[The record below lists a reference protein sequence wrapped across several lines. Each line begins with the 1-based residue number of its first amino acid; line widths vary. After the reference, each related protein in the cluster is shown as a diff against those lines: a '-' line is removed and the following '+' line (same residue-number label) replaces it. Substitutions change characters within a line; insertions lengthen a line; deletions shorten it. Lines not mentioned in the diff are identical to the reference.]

1 MILAST
7 SSTRAR
13 ILEGFGVEFCQ
24 VDSGFDE
31 EGLFEALLE
40 GATKKA
46 RGFRE
51 CEGRDLRL
59 QGGFYLQG
67 DFCKNLSSKTLAH
80 IKNLIGENVEGYLAL
95 NPKQIAWECA
105 KGKLESA
112 LKKITQ
118 NHFTSSGDLRE
129 RNMQEVLKEGILA
142 CDSVVVVHLPH
153 IAKNLS
159 ANPTTKSAI
168 ATKSSIAANSA
179 FTSKSTSTPKP
190 TLTTKSLIASK
201 TTTTAKSTQ
210 NFALDS
216 SLDFEVGFSQNQIH
230 AKSKDTKN
238 NDTRNQHIKNQ
249 NTKNHARINLLLRK
263 AKTPT
268 QARIMLE
275 LQSGNPISI
284 ITAFAYQSHKG
295 FFCNVDC
302 AEFLLDE
309 FCQDDIERYVKSSLW
324 QGSAGCVKVE
334 GFHKGYIL
342 SQKGLESCALG
353 LSFERILPFL
363 GII

>member
-40 GATKKA
+40 GATKRA

-51 CEGRDLRL
+51 CEGWDLRL

-95 NPKQIAWECA
+95 NPNQIAWECA

-129 RNMQEVLKEGILA
+129 KNMQEVLKEGILA

-159 ANPTTKSAI
+159 ANYTAKSAL

-179 FTSKSTSTPKP
+179 FASKS
-190 TLTTKSLIASK
+190 I
-201 TTTTAKSTQ
+201 Q

-216 SLDFEVGFSQNQIH
+216 NLNFEVGFSQNQICT
-230 AKSKDTKN
+230 KSKEAKN
-238 NDTRNQHIKNQ
+238 NDTRNHIKNQ
-249 NTKNHARINLLLRK
+249 NTKNHARTNLLLRK

-309 FCQDDIERYVKSSLW
+309 FCQDDIEQYVKSSLW

-334 GFHKGYIL
+334 GFHKGYII

>member
-1 MILAST
+1 MAST
-7 SSTRAR
+7 SSTRAK

-40 GATKKA
+40 SVTKKV

-105 KGKLESA
+105 KGKLESV

-118 NHFTSSGDLRE
+118 NYFTSSEDFRE

-159 ANPTTKSAI
+159 ESSAMKSASTSKSLI
-168 ATKSSIAANSA
+168 APNSA
-179 FTSKSTSTPKP
+179 FISKSTSTPKP

-201 TTTTAKSTQ
+201 TAIAAKSTQ
-210 NFALDS
+210 NLDS

-230 AKSKDTKN
+230 AKSEDAKN
-238 NDTRNQHIKNQ
+238 NDTRNHIKNQ
-249 NTKNHARINLLLRK
+249 NTKNHTRTNLLLRK

-309 FCQDDIERYVKSSLW
+309 FCQDDIEQYVKSSLW
-324 QGSAGCVKVE
+324 QGSAGSVKVE

-342 SQKGLESCALG
+342 SQNGLESCALG

>member
-1 MILAST
+1 M
-7 SSTRAR
+7 
-13 ILEGFGVEFCQ
+13 GFCQ

-31 EGLFEALLE
+31 EGLFEALLGE
-40 GATKKA
+40 ATRKV
-46 RGFRE
+46 REFRE
-51 CEGRDLRL
+51 CEGRDFCL

-118 NHFTSSGDLRE
+118 NHFTSSRSLRE
-129 RNMQEVLKEGILA
+129 KNMQEVLKEGVLA

-159 ANPTTKSAI
+159 ESSAMKSAL
-168 ATKSSIAANSA
+168 AMKSSIAPNSA
-179 FTSKSTSTPKP
+179 LTPKS
-190 TLTTKSLIASK
+190 TLTTQSLITPK
-201 TTTTAKSTQ
+201 TAIAAKSTQ

-216 SLDFEVGFSQNQIH
+216 SLDFEMGVSQNQIST
-230 AKSKDTKN
+230 KSKDTKN

-249 NTKNHARINLLLRK
+249 NTKNHARTNLLLRK

-295 FFCNVDC
+295 FFCNIDC

-309 FCQDDIERYVKSSLW
+309 FCQDDIEQYVKSSLW

>member
-1 MILAST
+1 M
-7 SSTRAR
+7 
-13 ILEGFGVEFCQ
+13 EFCQ

-31 EGLFEALLE
+31 EGLFEALL
-40 GATKKA
+40 GSATKKV

-51 CEGRDLRL
+51 CDGWDLLL

-118 NHFTSSGDLRE
+118 NHFTSSGDFRE

-142 CDSVVVVHLPH
+142 CDSVVVAHLPH
-153 IAKNLS
+153 ITKNLS
-159 ANPTTKSAI
+159 ANPTTKSAL
-168 ATKSSIAANSA
+168 ATKSSIALNSA
-179 FTSKSTSTPKP
+179 LASKP
-190 TLTTKSLIASK
+190 TLTTKSLIAPK
-201 TTTTAKSTQ
+201 TTTAPKSTQ
-210 NFALDS
+210 NFAIDS
-216 SLDFEVGFSQNQIH
+216 SLDFEVGFSQNQIST
-230 AKSKDTKN
+230 KSKDAKN
-238 NDTRNQHIKNQ
+238 NDTINQHIKNQ
-249 NTKNHARINLLLRK
+249 NTKNHAHTNLLLRK

>member
-1 MILAST
+1 M
-7 SSTRAR
+7 
-13 ILEGFGVEFCQ
+13 EFCQ

-40 GATKKA
+40 VATKRA

-51 CEGRDLRL
+51 CEGRDLCL

-67 DFCKNLSSKTLAH
+67 GFCKNLSSKTLAH

-118 NHFTSSGDLRE
+118 NHFTSSGYLRE
-129 RNMQEVLKEGILA
+129 KNMQEVLKEGVLA

-159 ANPTTKSAI
+159 ANPTTKSAL
-168 ATKSSIAANSA
+168 ATKSSIAPNSA
-179 FTSKSTSTPKP
+179 LASKP

-201 TTTTAKSTQ
+201 TATAAKSTQ

-216 SLDFEVGFSQNQIH
+216 SLDFEVGFSQNQIC
-230 AKSKDTKN
+230 AKS
-238 NDTRNQHIKNQ
+238 Q
-249 NTKNHARINLLLRK
+249 NTKNHTRTNLLLRK

-309 FCQDDIERYVKSSLW
+309 FCQDDIEQYVKSSLW

-334 GFHKGYIL
+334 GFHEGYIL

>member
-7 SSTRAR
+7 SSTRAK
-13 ILEGFGVEFCQ
+13 ILEGFGVGFCQ

-40 GATKKA
+40 VATKRV

-51 CEGRDLRL
+51 CEGRDFCL

-118 NHFTSSGDLRE
+118 NHFASSGDLRE
-129 RNMQEVLKEGILA
+129 KNMQEVLKEGVLA

-153 IAKNLS
+153 IT
-159 ANPTTKSAI
+159 ANINPSP
-168 ATKSSIAANSA
+168 ATKSLIASNSA
-179 FTSKSTSTPKP
+179 FTSKFAITP
-190 TLTTKSLIASK
+190 
-201 TTTTAKSTQ
+201 KSTQ
-210 NFALDS
+210 NLDS
-216 SLDFEVGFSQNQIH
+216 SFDIDFSQN
-230 AKSKDTKN
+230 
-238 NDTRNQHIKNQ
+238 
-249 NTKNHARINLLLRK
+249 HARTNLLLRK

-295 FFCNVDC
+295 FFCNIDC

-309 FCQDDIERYVKSSLW
+309 FCQDDIEQYVKSSLW

>member
-1 MILAST
+1 M
-7 SSTRAR
+7 
-13 ILEGFGVEFCQ
+13 EFCQ

-40 GATKKA
+40 SATKKA

-129 RNMQEVLKEGILA
+129 KNMQEVLKEGVLA
-142 CDSVVVVHLPH
+142 CDSVVVVHLPN

-159 ANPTTKSAI
+159 ANPTAKSAL
-168 ATKSSIAANSA
+168 ATKSSIAPNSA
-179 FTSKSTSTPKP
+179 FASKPTSTPKS

-201 TTTTAKSTQ
+201 TATTAKSTQ

-216 SLDFEVGFSQNQIH
+216 SLNFEVGFSQNQIH
-230 AKSKDTKN
+230 TKSKEAKN
-238 NDTRNQHIKNQ
+238 NDTRNHIKNQ
-249 NTKNHARINLLLRK
+249 NAKNHARTNLLLRK

-284 ITAFAYQSHKG
+284 ITAFAYQSRKG

-309 FCQDDIERYVKSSLW
+309 FCQDDMEQYVKSSLW

>member
-31 EGLFEALLE
+31 EGLFEVLLDR
-40 GATKKA
+40 ATKKA
-46 RGFRE
+46 REFRE
-51 CEGRDLRL
+51 CEGQDLHL

-118 NHFTSSGDLRE
+118 NDLDLSGGLRE
-129 RNMQEVLKEGILA
+129 KTMQEVLKEGILA

-159 ANPTTKSAI
+159 ESPATKSALT
-168 ATKSSIAANSA
+168 TKSSIVPNSA
-179 FTSKSTSTPKP
+179 FTLKP
-190 TLTTKSLIASK
+190 ILTAKSLIASK
-201 TTTTAKSTQ
+201 TATTTKSTQ

-216 SLDFEVGFSQNQIH
+216 SLDFEMGLSQNQIH
-230 AKSKDTKN
+230 TKSEDAKNK
-238 NDTRNQHIKNQ
+238 DTRNQHIKNQ
-249 NTKNHARINLLLRK
+249 NTKNNARTNLLLRK

-295 FFCNVDC
+295 FFCNIDC

-309 FCQDDIERYVKSSLW
+309 FCQDDIECYVKSSLW

-342 SQKGLESCALG
+342 SQNGLESCALG

>member
-24 VDSGFDE
+24 VDNGFDE
-31 EGLFEALLE
+31 DGLFEALLGE
-40 GATKKA
+40 ATKKV

-51 CEGRDLRL
+51 CEGQDLHL

-118 NHFTSSGDLRE
+118 NDLDLSGGLRE
-129 RNMQEVLKEGILA
+129 KTMQGVLKEGVLA

-153 IAKNLS
+153 IAKNLNSNS
-159 ANPTTKSAI
+159 APKSAI
-168 ATKSSIAANSA
+168 ATNSA
-179 FTSKSTSTPKP
+179 LASKSTITPKP
-190 TLTTKSLIASK
+190 TQHII
-201 TTTTAKSTQ
+201 
-210 NFALDS
+210 LDS
-216 SLDFEVGFSQNQIH
+216 SQ
-230 AKSKDTKN
+230 
-238 NDTRNQHIKNQ
+238 
-249 NTKNHARINLLLRK
+249 NHARTNLLLRK

-309 FCQDDIERYVKSSLW
+309 FCQDDIECYVKSSLW

>member
-40 GATKKA
+40 SATKKA

-51 CEGRDLRL
+51 CEGWDLR
-59 QGGFYLQG
+59 LQG

-118 NHFTSSGDLRE
+118 NHFTSSEDLRE

-159 ANPTTKSAI
+159 ANPTTKSAL
-168 ATKSSIAANSA
+168 AAKSSIAPNSA
-179 FTSKSTSTPKP
+179 F
-190 TLTTKSLIASK
+190 AS
-201 TTTTAKSTQ
+201 KSTQ
-210 NFALDS
+210 NFAIDS
-216 SLDFEVGFSQNQIH
+216 SLDFEVRFSQNQIST
-230 AKSKDTKN
+230 KSKDAKN
-238 NDTRNQHIKNQ
+238 NDTINQHIKNQ
-249 NTKNHARINLLLRK
+249 NTKNHTRTNLLLRK

-309 FCQDDIERYVKSSLW
+309 FCQDDIEQYVKSSLW

>member
-7 SSTRAR
+7 SSTRAK
-13 ILEGFGVEFCQ
+13 ILEGFGVGFCQ

-40 GATKKA
+40 VATK
-46 RGFRE
+46 RVREFRE
-51 CEGRDLRL
+51 CEGRDFCL

-129 RNMQEVLKEGILA
+129 KNMQEVLKEGVLA

-159 ANPTTKSAI
+159 ANPTAKSTL
-168 ATKSSIAANSA
+168 ATKSSIAPNSA
-179 FTSKSTSTPKP
+179 FTPKP
-190 TLTTKSLIASK
+190 TLTTKSLIAPK
-201 TTTTAKSTQ
+201 TTTAPKSTQ

-230 AKSKDTKN
+230 TKSKDTKN
-238 NDTRNQHIKNQ
+238 
-249 NTKNHARINLLLRK
+249 HARTNLLLRK

-309 FCQDDIERYVKSSLW
+309 FCQDDIEQYVKSSLW
-324 QGSAGCVKVE
+324 QGSAGCIKVE

>member
-31 EGLFEALLE
+31 EGLFEVLLDR
-40 GATKKA
+40 ATKKVLE
-46 RGFRE
+46 FRE
-51 CEGRDLRL
+51 CEEQDLHL

-118 NHFTSSGDLRE
+118 NDLDLSSGLRE
-129 RNMQEVLKEGILA
+129 KTMQEVLKEGILA

-159 ANPTTKSAI
+159 ENPATKSTLT
-168 ATKSSIAANSA
+168 TKSSIVPNSA
-179 FTSKSTSTPKP
+179 FTPKP
-190 TLTTKSLIASK
+190 TLTAKSLIASK
-201 TTTTAKSTQ
+201 TATATKSTQ

-216 SLDFEVGFSQNQIH
+216 SLDFEVGLSQNQIH
-230 AKSKDTKN
+230 TKN
-238 NDTRNQHIKNQ
+238 KDTRNQHIKNQ
-249 NTKNHARINLLLRK
+249 NTKNHARTNLLLRK

-309 FCQDDIERYVKSSLW
+309 FCQDDIECYVKSSLW

>member
-31 EGLFEALLE
+31 EGLFEELLDR
-40 GATKKA
+40 A
-46 RGFRE
+46 RKRA
-51 CEGRDLRL
+51 RDFIDRDKDFVL
-59 QGGFYLQG
+59 QGRVCL
-67 DFCKNLSSKTLAH
+67 DFCPSKNLSSKTLEH
-80 IKNLIGENVEGYLAL
+80 IKNLIGENIDGYLAL

-112 LKKITQ
+112 LKKIAQ
-118 NHFTSSGDLRE
+118 NDFALSEDLRQK
-129 RNMQEVLKEGILA
+129 NMQEVLKEGILA

-153 IAKNLS
+153 
-159 ANPTTKSAI
+159 
-168 ATKSSIAANSA
+168 ATHFGQS
-179 FTSKSTSTPKP
+179 P
-190 TLTTKSLIASK
+190 
-201 TTTTAKSTQ
+201 TAKSATTSTHNLTSTQ
-210 NFALDS
+210 NLHFRLGV
-216 SLDFEVGFSQNQIH
+216 DFGAYHTRGQNTNDTRD
-230 AKSKDTKN
+230 KDTKKR
-238 NDTRNQHIKNQ
+238 DCT
-249 NTKNHARINLLLRK
+249 NLLLRK

-284 ITAFAYQSHKG
+284 ITAVVYQSHKG
-295 FFCNVDC
+295 FFCNIDC

-309 FCQDDIERYVKSSLW
+309 FCQDDIECYVKSSLW
-324 QGSAGCVKVE
+324 QGSVGCVKVE

-353 LSFERILPFL
+353 LGFERILPFL

>member
-31 EGLFEALLE
+31 EGLFEALLGE
-40 GATKKA
+40 ATRKV
-46 RGFRE
+46 RSFREFRE
-51 CEGRDLRL
+51 CEGQDLHSD
-59 QGGFYLQG
+59 FYLQG
-67 DFCKNLSSKTLAH
+67 GVDFPPSKNLSPKILGH

-118 NHFTSSGDLRE
+118 NDLDLSSGLRE
-129 RNMQEVLKEGILA
+129 KTMQEVLKEGILA

-153 IAKNLS
+153 IAKNLNSNS
-159 ANPTTKSAI
+159 APKSTLT
-168 ATKSSIAANSA
+168 TKSSIVPNSA
-179 FTSKSTSTPKP
+179 FTPKP
-190 TLTTKSLIASK
+190 ILTAKSLIASK
-201 TTTTAKSTQ
+201 TATATKSTQ

-216 SLDFEVGFSQNQIH
+216 SLDFEVGLSQNQIC
-230 AKSKDTKN
+230 AKS
-238 NDTRNQHIKNQ
+238 Q
-249 NTKNHARINLLLRK
+249 NTKNHARTNLLLRK

-309 FCQDDIERYVKSSLW
+309 FCQDDIECYVKSSLW

>member
-1 MILAST
+1 M
-7 SSTRAR
+7 
-13 ILEGFGVEFCQ
+13 EFCQ

-31 EGLFEALLE
+31 EGLFEVLLDS
-40 GATKKA
+40 ATKKVLE
-46 RGFRE
+46 FRE
-51 CEGRDLRL
+51 CEGQDLHL

-67 DFCKNLSSKTLAH
+67 GFCKNLSSKTLAH

-118 NHFTSSGDLRE
+118 NHFTSSRSLAE
-129 RNMQEVLKEGILA
+129 KTMQDALKEGVLA

-159 ANPTTKSAI
+159 ENPATKSAFT
-168 ATKSSIAANSA
+168 TKSSIVPNSA
-179 FTSKSTSTPKP
+179 FTPKP
-190 TLTTKSLIASK
+190 ILTAKSLIASK
-201 TTTTAKSTQ
+201 TATAPKSTQ

-216 SLDFEVGFSQNQIH
+216 SLDFEVGLSQNQIH
-230 AKSKDTKN
+230 TKN
-238 NDTRNQHIKNQ
+238 KDTRNQHIKNQ
-249 NTKNHARINLLLRK
+249 NTKNHARTNLLLRK

-309 FCQDDIERYVKSSLW
+309 FCQDDIECYVKSSLW

>member
-7 SSTRAR
+7 SSTRAK

-31 EGLFEALLE
+31 EGLFESLLE
-40 GATKKA
+40 VATKRV

-80 IKNLIGENVEGYLAL
+80 IKNLIGENVESYLAL

-129 RNMQEVLKEGILA
+129 KNMQEVLKEGVLA

-159 ANPTTKSAI
+159 ASPTTKSAL
-168 ATKSSIAANSA
+168 ATKSSIAPNSA
-179 FTSKSTSTPKP
+179 FASKP

-201 TTTTAKSTQ
+201 TATTAKSTQ

-216 SLDFEVGFSQNQIH
+216 SLNFEVGFSQNQIH
-230 AKSKDTKN
+230 TKSKDTKN
-238 NDTRNQHIKNQ
+238 NDTRNHIKNQ
-249 NTKNHARINLLLRK
+249 NTKNHTRTNLLLRK

-309 FCQDDIERYVKSSLW
+309 FCQDDIEQYVKSSLW

>member
-40 GATKKA
+40 SATKRV

-80 IKNLIGENVEGYLAL
+80 IKNLVGENVEGYLAL

-118 NHFTSSGDLRE
+118 NHFTSSEDLRE
-129 RNMQEVLKEGILA
+129 KNMQEVLKEGILA

-159 ANPTTKSAI
+159 ESSAMKSASTSKSLI
-168 ATKSSIAANSA
+168 APNSA
-179 FTSKSTSTPKP
+179 FISKSTSTPKP

-201 TTTTAKSTQ
+201 TATTAKSTQ
-210 NFALDS
+210 NLDS
-216 SLDFEVGFSQNQIH
+216 SLDFEVGFSQNQIST
-230 AKSKDTKN
+230 KSEDAKN

-249 NTKNHARINLLLRK
+249 NTKNHTRTNLLLRK

-295 FFCNVDC
+295 FF
-302 AEFLLDE
+302 AMLIARS
-309 FCQDDIERYVKSSLW
+309 FC
-324 QGSAGCVKVE
+324 
-334 GFHKGYIL
+334 
-342 SQKGLESCALG
+342 
-353 LSFERILPFL
+353 
-363 GII
+363 

>member
-7 SSTRAR
+7 SSTRAK
-13 ILEGFGVEFCQ
+13 ILEGFGVKFCQ

-31 EGLFEALLE
+31 EGLFEVLLE
-40 GATKKA
+40 SATKRV

-51 CEGRDLRL
+51 CERRDLRL

-118 NHFTSSGDLRE
+118 NHFTSSGYLRE
-129 RNMQEVLKEGILA
+129 RNMQEVLKKGVLA

-159 ANPTTKSAI
+159 AISATKSAI
-168 ATKSSIAANSA
+168 ASNSA

-201 TTTTAKSTQ
+201 TTTAPKSTQ
-210 NFALDS
+210 NLDS
-216 SLDFEVGFSQNQIH
+216 SLDMDFSQN
-230 AKSKDTKN
+230 
-238 NDTRNQHIKNQ
+238 
-249 NTKNHARINLLLRK
+249 HARTNLLLRK

-309 FCQDDIERYVKSSLW
+309 FCQDDIEQYVKSSFW

>member
-7 SSTRAR
+7 SSTRAK

-31 EGLFEALLE
+31 EGLFEVLLE
-40 GATKKA
+40 SATKKVLE
-46 RGFRE
+46 FRE
-51 CEGRDLRL
+51 CEGQDLH
-59 QGGFYLQG
+59 LQG

-118 NHFTSSGDLRE
+118 NDLDLSGGLRE
-129 RNMQEVLKEGILA
+129 KNMQEVLKEGILA

-159 ANPTTKSAI
+159 ESPATKSAFT
-168 ATKSSIAANSA
+168 TKSSIVPNSA
-179 FTSKSTSTPKP
+179 FTPKP

-201 TTTTAKSTQ
+201 TATAPKSTQ

-216 SLDFEVGFSQNQIH
+216 SLDFEVGLSQNQIC
-230 AKSKDTKN
+230 AKSQNTKNKDT
-238 NDTRNQHIKNQ
+238 TNQHIENQ
-249 NTKNHARINLLLRK
+249 NTKNHARTNLLLRK

-295 FFCNVDC
+295 FFCNIDC

-309 FCQDDIERYVKSSLW
+309 FCQYDIECYVKSSLW

>member
-7 SSTRAR
+7 SSTRAK

-40 GATKKA
+40 SATKRV

-118 NHFTSSGDLRE
+118 NHFTSRGDLRE
-129 RNMQEVLKEGILA
+129 KNMQEVLKEGILA

-159 ANPTTKSAI
+159 ANPTTKS
-168 ATKSSIAANSA
+168 
-179 FTSKSTSTPKP
+179 
-190 TLTTKSLIASK
+190 LIAPK
-201 TTTTAKSTQ
+201 TTTAPKSTQ
-210 NFALDS
+210 NLDS

-230 AKSKDTKN
+230 AKSQNTKN
-238 NDTRNQHIKNQ
+238 NDTINQHIKNQ
-249 NTKNHARINLLLRK
+249 NTKNHARTNLLLRK

-309 FCQDDIERYVKSSLW
+309 FCQDDIEQYVKSSLW

>member
-7 SSTRAR
+7 SSTRAK

-31 EGLFEALLE
+31 EGLFEALLGE
-40 GATKKA
+40 ATKKV
-46 RGFRE
+46 RESRE

-59 QGGFYLQG
+59 QGEFYLQG

-80 IKNLIGENVEGYLAL
+80 IKNLIGENVESYLAL

-118 NHFTSSGDLRE
+118 NHFTSSGDFRE

-159 ANPTTKSAI
+159 KISAMKSASTSKSLI
-168 ATKSSIAANSA
+168 APNSA
-179 FTSKSTSTPKP
+179 LTSKSTSTPKP
-190 TLTTKSLIASK
+190 TLPTKSLIASK
-201 TTTTAKSTQ
+201 TTTAAKSTQ
-210 NFALDS
+210 NLDS
-216 SLDFEVGFSQNQIH
+216 SLDFEVGVSQNQINT
-230 AKSKDTKN
+230 KSQNTKN

-249 NTKNHARINLLLRK
+249 NTKNHARTNLLLRK

-309 FCQDDIERYVKSSLW
+309 FCQDDIEQYVKSSLW

-353 LSFERILPFL
+353 LSFERILPFW

>member
-7 SSTRAR
+7 SSTRAK
-13 ILEGFGVEFCQ
+13 ILEGFGVGFCQ

-31 EGLFEALLE
+31 EGLFEALLGE
-40 GATKKA
+40 ATK
-46 RGFRE
+46 RVREFRE
-51 CEGRDLRL
+51 CEGRDFCL

-118 NHFTSSGDLRE
+118 NHFASSGDLRE
-129 RNMQEVLKEGILA
+129 KNMQEVLKEGILA

-159 ANPTTKSAI
+159 ANPTAKSAL
-168 ATKSSIAANSA
+168 ATKSSIAPNSA
-179 FTSKSTSTPKP
+179 LTPKP
-190 TLTTKSLIASK
+190 TLTTKSLIAPK
-201 TTTTAKSTQ
+201 TATAAKSTQ
-210 NFALDS
+210 NLDS
-216 SLDFEVGFSQNQIH
+216 SLDFEVGVSQNQIST
-230 AKSKDTKN
+230 KSEDAKN

-249 NTKNHARINLLLRK
+249 NTKNHARTNLLLRK

-295 FFCNVDC
+295 FFCNIDC

-309 FCQDDIERYVKSSLW
+309 FCQDDIEQYVKSSLW

-334 GFHKGYIL
+334 GFHKGYII
-342 SQKGLESCALG
+342 SQNGLESCALG

>member
-7 SSTRAR
+7 SSTRAK

-31 EGLFEALLE
+31 EGLFEALL
-40 GATKKA
+40 GVATKRV

-51 CEGRDLRL
+51 CERRDLRL

-129 RNMQEVLKEGILA
+129 KDMQEVLKKGVLA

-159 ANPTTKSAI
+159 AISATKSAY
-168 ATKSSIAANSA
+168 SS
-179 FTSKSTSTPKP
+179 
-190 TLTTKSLIASK
+190 KSLIASK
-201 TTTTAKSTQ
+201 TTTAPKSTQ
-210 NFALDS
+210 NLDF
-216 SLDFEVGFSQNQIH
+216 SLDMDFSQNH
-230 AKSKDTKN
+230 AHT
-238 NDTRNQHIKNQ
+238 
-249 NTKNHARINLLLRK
+249 NLLLRK

-284 ITAFAYQSHKG
+284 ITAFAYQSCKG

-302 AEFLLDE
+302 AEFLLDK
-309 FCQDDIERYVKSSLW
+309 FCQDDIEQYVKSSLW

>member
-31 EGLFEALLE
+31 EGLFEVLLE
-40 GATKKA
+40 SATKKA
-46 RGFRE
+46 REFRE
-51 CEGRDLRL
+51 FRKCEGQDLHL

-118 NHFTSSGDLRE
+118 NDLDLSGGLRE
-129 RNMQEVLKEGILA
+129 KTMQEVLKEGVLA
-142 CDSVVVVHLPH
+142 CDSVAVVHLPH

-159 ANPTTKSAI
+159 ESPATKSAFT
-168 ATKSSIAANSA
+168 TKSSIVPNSA
-179 FTSKSTSTPKP
+179 FTPKP
-190 TLTTKSLIASK
+190 ILTAKSLIASK
-201 TTTTAKSTQ
+201 TATAPKSTQ

-216 SLDFEVGFSQNQIH
+216 SLDFEVGLSQNQIC
-230 AKSKDTKN
+230 A
-238 NDTRNQHIKNQ
+238 KNQ
-249 NTKNHARINLLLRK
+249 NTKNHARTNLLLRK

-302 AEFLLDE
+302 AKFLLDE
-309 FCQDDIERYVKSSLW
+309 FCQDDIECYVKSSLW

>member
-7 SSTRAR
+7 SSTRAK

-67 DFCKNLSSKTLAH
+67 DFCKNLSSKTLAY
-80 IKNLIGENVEGYLAL
+80 IKNLIGENVESYLAL

-118 NHFTSSGDLRE
+118 NHFTSSEDLRE
-129 RNMQEVLKEGILA
+129 KNMQEVLKEGILA

-159 ANPTTKSAI
+159 ANPTTKSAL
-168 ATKSSIAANSA
+168 ATKSSIAPNSA
-179 FTSKSTSTPKP
+179 FTPKP
-190 TLTTKSLIASK
+190 TLITKSLIAPK
-201 TTTTAKSTQ
+201 TTTAPKSTQ

-230 AKSKDTKN
+230 AKS
-238 NDTRNQHIKNQ
+238 Q
-249 NTKNHARINLLLRK
+249 NTKNNTRTNLLLRK

-309 FCQDDIERYVKSSLW
+309 FCQDDIEQYVKSSFW

>member
-7 SSTRAR
+7 SSTRAK

-40 GATKKA
+40 SATKKV

-118 NHFTSSGDLRE
+118 NHFTSSEDLRE

-159 ANPTTKSAI
+159 ANPTTKPAL
-168 ATKSSIAANSA
+168 ATKSSIAPNST
-179 FTSKSTSTPKP
+179 FTPKP
-190 TLTTKSLIASK
+190 TLTTKSLIAPK
-201 TTTTAKSTQ
+201 TTTAPKSTQ
-210 NFALDS
+210 NFVIDS
-216 SLDFEVGFSQNQIH
+216 SLDFEVGFSQNQINT
-230 AKSKDTKN
+230 KSEEAKN
-238 NDTRNQHIKNQ
+238 NDTINQHIKNQ
-249 NTKNHARINLLLRK
+249 NTKNHARTNLLLRK

-302 AEFLLDE
+302 TEFLLDE
-309 FCQDDIERYVKSSLW
+309 FCQDDIEQYVKSPLW

>member
-13 ILEGFGVEFCQ
+13 ILEGFGVGFCQ

-40 GATKKA
+40 SATKRV

-59 QGGFYLQG
+59 QGGFYLQE

-80 IKNLIGENVEGYLAL
+80 IKNLIGGNVEGYLAL

-129 RNMQEVLKEGILA
+129 KNMQEVLKEGILA

-159 ANPTTKSAI
+159 ASPATKSAL
-168 ATKSSIAANSA
+168 ATKSSIAPNSA
-179 FTSKSTSTPKP
+179 LTPKP

-201 TTTTAKSTQ
+201 TATTAKSTQ
-210 NFALDS
+210 NFALDF

-230 AKSKDTKN
+230 TKSEEAKN
-238 NDTRNQHIKNQ
+238 NDTRNHIKNQ
-249 NTKNHARINLLLRK
+249 NTKNHTRTNLLLRK

-309 FCQDDIERYVKSSLW
+309 FCQDDIEQYVKSSLW

-334 GFHKGYIL
+334 GFHEGYIL

>member
-7 SSTRAR
+7 SSTRAK

-31 EGLFEALLE
+31 EGLFEELLE
-40 GATKKA
+40 SATKKA

-51 CEGRDLRL
+51 CKGRDLR
-59 QGGFYLQG
+59 LQG

-159 ANPTTKSAI
+159 ANPTTKSAL
-168 ATKSSIAANSA
+168 ATKSSIAPNSA
-179 FTSKSTSTPKP
+179 FASKP

-201 TTTTAKSTQ
+201 TATAAKSTQ
-210 NFALDS
+210 NFAIDS

-230 AKSKDTKN
+230 TKSEEAKN
-238 NDTRNQHIKNQ
+238 NDTINQHIKNQ
-249 NTKNHARINLLLRK
+249 NTKNHTRTNLLLRK

-309 FCQDDIERYVKSSLW
+309 FCQDDIEQYVKSSLW

>member
-7 SSTRAR
+7 SSTRAK

-40 GATKKA
+40 GATKRV

-51 CEGRDLRL
+51 CERRDLRL

-118 NHFTSSGDLRE
+118 NHFTSSGDLRGK
-129 RNMQEVLKEGILA
+129 NMQEVLKEGVLA

-159 ANPTTKSAI
+159 ANPIAKSAL
-168 ATKSSIAANSA
+168 ATKSSIAPNSA
-179 FTSKSTSTPKP
+179 FTPKP
-190 TLTTKSLIASK
+190 TLTTKSLIAPK
-201 TTTTAKSTQ
+201 TATTPKSTQ

-230 AKSKDTKN
+230 TKSEEAKN
-238 NDTRNQHIKNQ
+238 NDTINQHIKNQ
-249 NTKNHARINLLLRK
+249 NTKNHTCTNLLLRK

-309 FCQDDIERYVKSSLW
+309 FCQDDIEQYVKSSLW

-353 LSFERILPFL
+353 LSLERILPFL